1 MLSRKD
7 GGVSWMRI
15 GRGPQEQI
23 DGFIDSLVMD
33 RGSDERTAKAY
44 RLDLELFF
52 RWLEGS
58 EGLLG
63 ESRPGEELSETGQ
76 AEEGLSEGGQPK
88 EGLSEE
94 GQPGEGLSE
103 EDQAEDDLSRDGRSG
118 YALERAMESYLAHL
132 SGEKGLRFST
142 ICRKHRVFG
151 YYLSYLQDLGI
162 LQDISP
168 LEPPEPPKERPVDSF
183 LTKKEVDAFFHA
195 IDREYMA
202 LDSDFRRRVCL
213 RDQVMMELLFYHRI
227 EISELLRL
235 EVSDYDRQAAVL
247 KIRRKRERDRTV
259 HLFSHALQEQMMRWL
274 QEHAYF
280 EHGEAYQDRMFLSK
294 LGKPLSMKMVTNIFE
309 KYRVL
314 AGIEKACTPK
324 DLKNGLGRYAEEVV
338 RELG

>member
-1 MLSRKD
+1 MK
-7 GGVSWMRI
+7 VE
-15 GRGPQEQI
+15 RGPQEQI
-23 DGFIDSLVMD
+23 DSFIDSLVMD

-52 RWLEGS
+52 RWLGAS
-58 EGLLG
+58 EGQLK
-63 ESRPGEELSETGQ
+63 EDLS
-76 AEEGLSEGGQPK
+76 K
-88 EGLSEE
+88 EDRL
-94 GQPGEGLSE
+94 
-103 EDQAEDDLSRDGRSG
+103 EDDPSG
-118 YALERAMESYLAHL
+118 YGLEGAMESYLGHL

-151 YYLSYLQDLGI
+151 YYLSYLQEQGI
-162 LQDISP
+162 LRDIRP
-168 LEPPEPPKERPVDSF
+168 LQLPEQPEKAPADNF
-183 LTKKEVDAFFHA
+183 LTKKEVDAFFRA
-195 IDREYMA
+195 IDREYME

-274 QEHAYF
+274 EEHTYF
-280 EHGEAYQDRMFLSK
+280 EHRGSYQDRMFLSK

-338 RELG
+338 RERC